1 MNRYIQ
7 LFGEI
12 GKSIWN
18 GSLLLRMHVDRYFL
32 KIVIFLAMAMM
43 AIGTSLAIDNTLIK
57 VKRNNDTI
65 KEQQNVIAMKTF
77 QLSEITRR
85 STLEQRLTE
94 QGSKVRNPEKPA
106 FEIK

>member
-85 STLEQRLTE
+85 SALEQRLTE

>member
-1 MNRYIQ
+1 MNRHIHF
-7 LFGEI
+7 LGEV

-18 GSLLLRMHVDRYFL
+18 GTLLLRMHVDRHFL
-32 KIVIFLAMAMM
+32 KIVICLTMGML
-43 AIGTSLAIDNTLIK
+43 AIGTGIAIDNTLIK
-57 VKRNNDTI
+57 VKRNNDII